1 MVTNRTSLASTA
13 ESAISA
19 SLQAV
24 AEWTPKIAAAAA
36 GPTVANAAHIAKT
49 EISYAKV

>member
-24 AEWTPKIAAAAA
+24 AEWTPKIAAA